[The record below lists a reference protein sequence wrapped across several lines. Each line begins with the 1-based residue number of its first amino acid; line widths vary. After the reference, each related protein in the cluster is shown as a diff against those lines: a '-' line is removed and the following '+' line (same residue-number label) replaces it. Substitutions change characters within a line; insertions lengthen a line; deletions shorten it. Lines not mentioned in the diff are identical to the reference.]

1 MQQPVAGLLMLL
13 ALVAG
18 VARAD
23 EWREIPYK
31 DLARM
36 QVMLEKVDSDHVFSS
51 RYAIEPAKPGTP
63 LPANLRVEVR
73 VADRSIPVVV
83 DPDGNMRLPVRQDWI
98 DDGAA
103 LRVNQPKGLLKVTYN
118 YRARTPPGTRMRYSQ
133 LTESVQVM
141 VRGIDEAA
149 GLLRFLAPKP
159 YALGLS
165 FPPGTAQEVV
175 LAFADGTHKRFR
187 AVPKGSGQDARN
199 ELELPWNPDWRDAE
213 VTLGAPLRAVLP
225 LMK

>member
-1 MQQPVAGLLMLL
+1 MQRLFACSLMLL
-13 ALVAG
+13 VLFAG
-18 VARAD
+18 GARAD

-36 QVMLEKVDSDHVFSS
+36 QVMLEKVDTGHVFSS
-51 RYAIEPAKPGTP
+51 KYVIEPAQPGKQ

-73 VADRSIPVVV
+73 LAERAIPVAI
-83 DPDGNMRLPVRQDWI
+83 DPDGRLHLPARQDWI
-98 DDGAA
+98 DSGAM
-103 LRVNQPKGLLKVTYN
+103 LRLNQPKGLLKVTYS
-118 YRARTPPGTRMRYSQ
+118 YRVRTPPGTRMRYSQ

-159 YALGLS
+159 YALGLT

-175 LAFADGTHKRFR
+175 LGFADGSSKRFR
-187 AVPKGSGQDARN
+187 AVPKGSGQSARN